1 VSHTIY
7 KRGVVILKSVVEERE
22 ITFSNWIRIG
32 GKRLRLD
39 ELPDDSQVYVANSF
53 IYLLQLFL
61 IRKSYRP
68 PKGGLGGQAWRGG
81 YE

>member
-1 VSHTIY
+1 M
-7 KRGVVILKSVVEERE
+7 VVRDYVLMNYLMILRY
-22 ITFSNWIRIG
+22 T
-32 GKRLRLD
+32 
-39 ELPDDSQVYVANSF
+39 LPIVLYTS
-53 IYLLQLFL
+53 LLQLFL

>member
-1 VSHTIY
+1 MSHTIY

-53 IYLLQLFL
+53 IYKPLATIPNTEIVQT
-61 IRKSYRP
+61 
-68 PKGGLGGQAWRGG
+68 A
-81 YE
+81 

>member
-1 VSHTIY
+1 M
-7 KRGVVILKSVVEERE
+7 ILKSVVEERE

-53 IYLLQLFL
+53 IYKPLATIPNTEIVQT
-61 IRKSYRP
+61 
-68 PKGGLGGQAWRGG
+68 A
-81 YE
+81 